1 MTDDEEMREI
11 IRFAEHKFVIRL
23 DGQQVVALVATIDLA
38 CRHPNFRGPTRLIAE
53 MIAEHLRRIAKHEAP
68 ELDLV
73 QSVCNINW
81 ISHSADDGIVSARSR
96 RIPMKSNAE
105 EPSLTGLPEDAPGP
119 L

>member
-81 ISHSADDGIVSARSR
+81 ISHSADGIVFTD
-96 RIPMKSNAE
+96 
-105 EPSLTGLPEDAPGP
+105 EPPTPDEVKLTGPPPTRLSEDAPGP

>member
-1 MTDDEEMREI
+1 MTDDEELREI
-11 IRFAEHKFVIRL
+11 IRFAGHKFVIRL

-53 MIAEHLRRIAKHEAP
+53 MIAKQLRRIARREAP

-81 ISHSADDGIVSARSR
+81 ISHADGIVFTDEPPTA
-96 RIPMKSNAE
+96 NAV
-105 EPSLTGLPEDAPGP
+105 
-119 L
+119 

>member
-38 CRHPNFRGPTRLIAE
+38 CRHPNFRGPTRLIAG

>member
-53 MIAEHLRRIAKHEAP
+53 MTAGHLRRIAKHEAP

-81 ISHSADDGIVSARSR
+81 ISHSADDGIVFTD
-96 RIPMKSNAE
+96 
-105 EPSLTGLPEDAPGP
+105 EPPPPDAVQC
-119 L
+119 

>member
-81 ISHSADDGIVSARSR
+81 TAHSAADGIVFTDE
-96 RIPMKSNAE
+96 PPPPDESNAKG
-105 EPSLTGLPEDAPGP
+105 PPLTRLPEDALGP